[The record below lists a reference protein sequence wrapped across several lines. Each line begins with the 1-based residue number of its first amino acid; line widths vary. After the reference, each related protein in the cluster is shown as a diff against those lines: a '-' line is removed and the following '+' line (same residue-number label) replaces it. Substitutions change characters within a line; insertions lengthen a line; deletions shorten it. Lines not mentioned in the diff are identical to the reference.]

1 MLDRIRTV
9 VNVLGDSFGA
19 AIVEHYS
26 KNELKS
32 SSEMTL
38 PIGNGNSIAPFP
50 VDINANG
57 KGNDNVTF
65 VEERM

>member
-32 SSEMTL
+32 TSETTI
-38 PIGNGNSIAPFP
+38 PVGNGNSILPFP
-50 VDINANG
+50 IDNNNA
-57 KGNDNVTF
+57 KGNDNLTF